1 MSSAAHRFLTALP
14 ASVAPVP
21 PPAHKAPLPQRQIA
35 ILLALKDGARFIEAQ
50 LDSLLA
56 QGHPDWSL
64 IVSDD
69 GSTDDGAA
77 RVRNWAAAHPG
88 VDLQLIQ
95 GPGRGHAQNF
105 LHLLRSLDP
114 APPYAAFCDQDDV
127 WLPGKLER
135 ALSTLSAAPEEQPAL
150 YFGRVWVCNH
160 SLFNLEPSDFWPRP
174 PGFANALVQNIAPG
188 NTIVLNRAAIRLIQ
202 AASCRV
208 DRIGAHDWWAYQ
220 LITGAGGLVLSDRAA
235 LLLYRQHDRNV
246 IGANRGLRAHMRR
259 WRIVL
264 RGEMRGWTD
273 DNIAALRLAA
283 PFLTRQNR
291 ALLMAFAAA
300 RALPPWRRAFAV
312 ARLGIRRQH
321 PVGTALL
328 WLMTTL
334 GLL

>member
-1 MSSAAHRFLTALP
+1 MTSAAHRFVTAQPIP
-14 ASVAPVP
+14 ACPPS
-21 PPAHKAPLPQRQIA
+21 PPATPAPLPRLDVA

-56 QGHPDWSL
+56 QDHPDWHL

-69 GSTDDGAA
+69 GSADDGAA
-77 RVRNWAAAHPG
+77 RVRDWAAAHPG
-88 VDLQLIQ
+88 VGLRLIR

-114 APPYAAFCDQDDV
+114 APPFAAFCDQDDV
-127 WLPGKLER
+127 WLPGKLDR
-135 ALSTLSAAPEEQPAL
+135 ALSALSAVPEGRPAL
-150 YFGRVWVCNH
+150 YFGRVWICNQG
-160 SLFNLEPSDFWPRP
+160 LFHLHRSDFWPRP

-188 NTIVLNRAAIRLIQ
+188 NTIVLNRAAIRLVQ
-202 AASCRV
+202 RASHGV

-220 LITGAGGLVLSDRAA
+220 IITGAGGVVLSDPAP

-246 IGANRGLRAHMRR
+246 IGANRGLRAHLRR

-264 RGEMRGWTD
+264 RGEMRDWTD
-273 DNIAALRLAA
+273 DNIAALRAA
-283 PFLTRQNR
+283 SAHLTRHNR
-291 ALLMAFAAA
+291 ALLLAFAAA
-300 RALPPWRRAFAV
+300 RALPPWRRALAL

-321 PVGTALL
+321 RFGTALL